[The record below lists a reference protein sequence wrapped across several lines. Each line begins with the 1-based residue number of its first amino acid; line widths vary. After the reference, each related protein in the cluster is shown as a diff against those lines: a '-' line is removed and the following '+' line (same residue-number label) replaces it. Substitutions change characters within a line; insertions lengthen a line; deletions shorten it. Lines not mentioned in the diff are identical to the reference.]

1 MSTPSRPNPGT
12 DPDHKQ
18 SNYSSWTGLLADP
31 KSVLRGSIVILTIVV
46 LGAYVIP
53 SMLRGTQESSERA
66 RVTVQGAT
74 IVGPLIQHNIPR
86 ATVLLKNTGRSPT
99 LETRT
104 RLEMIVWTSDM
115 SPDRPPKLIAQEER
129 VGELE
134 PGSVVS
140 QSVALSPPLTDV
152 QGMHLE
158 RKDWF
163 MVTHGVVSY
172 SDIYGNSH
180 ETNLC
185 LIWRDTSTGKMS
197 FCEKWND
204 AD

>member
-1 MSTPSRPNPGT
+1 MSKPSRPNPGT
-12 DPDHKQ
+12 NPNHQQSDHP
-18 SNYSSWTGLLADP
+18 SWTGFLTDP
-31 KSVLRGSIVILTIVV
+31 KFAVKGSIGLLTLVFV
-46 LGAYVIP
+46 GAYVIP
-53 SMLRGTQESSERA
+53 MLLRGTQESSERA

-74 IVGPLIQHNIPR
+74 IVGPLIQHNVPR
-86 ATVLLKNTGRSPT
+86 ATVLLKNIGRSPA

-104 RLEMIVWTSDM
+104 RLELIVWTS
-115 SPDRPPKLIAQEER
+115 SKLPDKPPKLTVQEER
-129 VGELE
+129 IGELE

-140 QSVALSPPLTDV
+140 RSVALKPPLTDV
-152 QGMHLE
+152 QGIHLE

-172 SDIYGNSH
+172 SDTYGNFH

-185 LIWRDTSTGKMS
+185 LIWRDTSIDNMS
-197 FCEKWND
+197 FCEEWND

>member
-1 MSTPSRPNPGT
+1 MSKPNRPNPGIDSDHRQSNLPSWAGFLT
-12 DPDHKQ
+12 DPKFAVKG
-18 SNYSSWTGLLADP
+18 SIGLLTL
-31 KSVLRGSIVILTIVV
+31 VFV
-46 LGAYVIP
+46 GAYVIP
-53 SMLRGTQESSERA
+53 MMLRGTQESSERA

-74 IVGPLIQHNIPR
+74 IVGPLIQHNVPR
-86 ATVLLKNTGRSPT
+86 TTVLLKNIGRSPA

-104 RLEMIVWTSDM
+104 RLELIVWTS
-115 SPDRPPKLIAQEER
+115 SKLPDRPLKLTVQEER
-129 VGELE
+129 IGELE
-134 PGSVVS
+134 SGSVVS

-158 RKDWF
+158 RKDWL

-185 LIWRDTSTGKMS
+185 LIWRDTSTDKMS
-197 FCEKWND
+197 FCEEWND
-204 AD
+204 AG

>member
-1 MSTPSRPNPGT
+1 MSKPNRPNPGIDSDHQQSNLPSWAGFLT
-12 DPDHKQ
+12 DPKFAVKG
-18 SNYSSWTGLLADP
+18 SIGLLTL
-31 KSVLRGSIVILTIVV
+31 VFV
-46 LGAYVIP
+46 GAYVIP
-53 SMLRGTQESSERA
+53 MMLRGTQESSERA

-74 IVGPLIQHNIPR
+74 IVGPLIQHNVPR
-86 ATVLLKNTGRSPT
+86 ATVLLKNIGRSPA

-104 RLEMIVWTSDM
+104 RLELIVWTS
-115 SPDRPPKLIAQEER
+115 SKLPDRPLKLTVQEER
-129 VGELE
+129 IGELE
-134 PGSVVS
+134 SGSVVS

-185 LIWRDTSTGKMS
+185 LIWRDTSTDKMS
-197 FCEKWND
+197 FCE
-204 AD
+204 